1 MEENFKI
8 MNRDE
13 IANRLNSIDDCPQR
27 YFSFLVINPDYNP
40 SGFSKE
46 IEDSEEEAKI
56 DDIFSKFLEPTKE
69 DTCRSNE
76 GNSKEWLE
84 NHSKICKLK
93 FIPNGIAAEGT
104 ACMLADGTIGYNY
117 CSDSLLDKIMKV
129 GQIVDLC

>member
-1 MEENFKI
+1 

-13 IANRLNSIDDCPQR
+13 IANRLNGIDDCPQR
-27 YFSFLVINPDYNP
+27 YFSFLVINPDYDP

-56 DDIFSKFLEPTKE
+56 DDIFS
-69 DTCRSNE
+69 
-76 GNSKEWLE
+76 NSKEWLE

-93 FIPNGIAAEGT
+93 YISNGIAAEGT

-117 CSDSLLDKIMKV
+117 CSDSLLDEIMKV
-129 GQIVDLC
+129 GQIVDLY